1 MGRPTSRHRPALGE
15 NIVQARQAAGLT
27 QRQVASALGVS
38 QRVMT
43 YWERDAASIP
53 ATQLTKLAELLGV
66 TTDKLLGHK
75 QSPDRKAKQALDLI
89 GGLPAQ
95 QQRAILKSLKA
106 SVDKAARGRR

>member
-1 MGRPTSRHRPALGE
+1 MGRPTSRQRPALGE

-27 QRQVASALGVS
+27 QKQLASALGVS

-53 ATQLTKLAELLGV
+53 ATQLTRLAELLGV

-75 QSPDRKAKQALDLI
+75 QSLDKKAKQALDLI
-89 GGLPAQ
+89 EGLPAK
-95 QQRAILKSLKA
+95 QQRDILKAVEALTAKQA
-106 SVDKAARGRR
+106 GKRK